1 MTDLEKNFI
10 EKLEETLER
19 DGGSVKM
26 EDNFRDYPEWDSLS
40 VLTVLA
46 MINEEFDIT
55 IPRQEFDK
63 LITIQ
68 QLFDFINK

>member
-1 MTDLEKNFI
+1 
-10 EKLEETLER
+10 
-19 DGGSVKM
+19 M
-26 EDNFRDYPEWDSLS
+26 EDNFREYPEWDSLS